1 LVAGWLVLCGCSR
14 VLVTG
19 GAGFI
24 GSHLVDRLVSESFEV
39 VVLDDLSSGR
49 IENLKHHLDNGDIVL
64 VRGDVR
70 NKDIVWK
77 VVKGVD
83 VVFHLAAVVSVP
95 VSVENPV
102 LVEGVNVGGTLN
114 VLRACVD
121 LGVKRFVFAGSC
133 AVYGEGH
140 GVPRCE
146 DDVLD
151 PISPYAVSKLA
162 GEFYC
167 RVFYRVYGL
176 ETVVLRYFN
185 VYGPRQV
192 YGPYS
197 GVISIFINRLLR
209 GEPPVIFGDGNQ
221 VRDFVFVE
229 DVVEATLLAMFS
241 KNAVGGVFNVGS
253 GRCTSVNE
261 LAKLLIELMGVDVE
275 PVYSDPR
282 PGDIRYSC
290 ADISRAK
297 EVLGF
302 EPKVSLK
309 EGLLRTIEW
318 FKESSNKKRG

>member
-1 LVAGWLVLCGCSR
+1 VVVDVRGYSR

-19 GAGFI
+19 GGGFI
-24 GSHLVDRLVSESFEV
+24 GSHLVDRLLGEGFEV
-39 VVLDDLSSGR
+39 VVLDDFSSGR
-49 IENLKHHLDNGDIVL
+49 VENLKHHFGRDGFVF

-70 NKDIVWK
+70 DRD
-77 VVKGVD
+77 VVGRVVEGVD
-83 VVFHLAAVVSVP
+83 VVFHLAALVSVP
-95 VSVENPV
+95 VSVEDPV
-102 LVEGVNVGGTLN
+102 LVEDVNVGGTLN
-114 VLRACVD
+114 VLKACVD
-121 LGVKRFVFAGSC
+121 AGVKRFVFAGSC
-133 AVYGEGH
+133 AVYGEGC

-151 PISPYAVSKLA
+151 PISPYGVSKLA

-197 GVISIFINRLLR
+197 GVISIFISRLLE
-209 GEPPVIFGDGNQ
+209 GKPPVIFGDGSQ
-221 VRDFVFVE
+221 VRDFVYVK
-229 DVVEATLLAMFS
+229 DVVEANFLAMFS

-253 GRCTSVNE
+253 GRCTSINE
-261 LAKLLIELMGVDVE
+261 LAGLLIELMGVDVE

-290 ADISRAK
+290 ADIGRARK
-297 EVLGF
+297 VLGF
-302 EPKVSLK
+302 EPRVDLRD
-309 EGLLRTIEW
+309 GLLETIVW
-318 FKESSNKKRG
+318 FKENYGKKTV

>member
-1 LVAGWLVLCGCSR
+1 MCGCSR

>member
-1 LVAGWLVLCGCSR
+1 MELCGCVR

-24 GSHLVDRLVSESFEV
+24 GSHLVDRLVSEGFEII
-39 VVLDDLSSGR
+39 VLDDFSSGKM
-49 IENLKHHLDNGDIVL
+49 ENLKHHLGRDDFVL
-64 VRGDVR
+64 IHGDVR
-70 NKDIVWK
+70 DFD
-77 VVKGVD
+77 VVRKAVEGVD

-95 VSVENPV
+95 LSVEDPV
-102 LVEGVNVGGTLN
+102 LVEDVNVGGTLN
-114 VLRACVD
+114 VLKACVD
-121 LGVKRFVFAGSC
+121 AGVRRFVFAGSC
-133 AVYGEGH
+133 AVYGEGR

-176 ETVVLRYFN
+176 EAVVLRYFN

-229 DVVEATLLAMFS
+229 DVVEATMLAMFS
-241 KNAVGGVFNVGS
+241 KNAVDGVFNVGS
-253 GRCTSVNE
+253 GRCTSINE
-261 LAKLLIELMGVDVE
+261 LAKTLIELIGVNVE
-275 PVYSDPR
+275 PVYSDLR

-290 ADISRAK
+290 ADISRTR

-302 EPKVSLK
+302 KPKVELK
-309 EGLLRTIEW
+309 EGLLRTIKW
-318 FKESSNKKRG
+318 FKEKSRKAHG